1 MKQTINF
8 TRVIVVL
15 VIVGLLI
22 GAGLQVATA
31 SEEGPGR
38 MIPENFSELPKRPDP
53 ELSIS
58 GR

>member
-1 MKQTINF
+1 MKKTINV
-8 TRVIVVL
+8 TRHIVVL
-15 VIVGLLI
+15 VMVGLLI

-31 SEEGPGR
+31 SEEGSAR
-38 MIPENFSELPKRPDP
+38 MIPENFSELAERPDP